1 MFTWLTSA
9 LPRFTMAETRQAT
22 LAGRTLF
29 IGIPAYDGKLNIK
42 TAFALAQLMPK
53 AMQLG
58 VSVILSDLSNCSI
71 ITMARNAL
79 VHEFLKTD
87 ATELLFIDS
96 DVIATPDDIL
106 RLVAQSGGKDITA
119 GAYPRRAKD
128 EKFFTDVH
136 YDENGDLE
144 FDGSLMRV
152 QRVGT
157 GFMLIQ
163 RHVIEAMVDAHP
175 EWMYEKSDTEM
186 MSAVFDFAIVDG
198 KYVGEDYLFCDR
210 ATKMGYKV
218 YIDVDISLP
227 HIGSN
232 EFTRNFRED
241 VVMPMLENIH
251 KSRLKVVNG

>member
-1 MFTWLTSA
+1 
-9 LPRFTMAETRQAT
+9 MAETRQASLT
-22 LAGRTLF
+22 GRKLF

-53 AMQLG
+53 AAQLG
-58 VSVILSDLSNCSI
+58 VSVFLSDLSNCSI

-96 DVIATPDDIL
+96 DVIVNPDDIL
-106 RLVAQSGGKDITA
+106 RLMAQSGGKDITA
-119 GAYPRRAKD
+119 GMYPRRAKD
-128 EKFFTDVH
+128 EKFFADLHYTDS
-136 YDENGDLE
+136 GDLE
-144 FDGSLMRV
+144 FNGSMMRV
-152 QRVGT
+152 KRAPT

-163 RHVIEAMVDAHP
+163 RHVLEQMVFAHP
-175 EWMYEKSDTEM
+175 EWMYEKSPTEQ

-210 ATKMGYKV
+210 ATKMGFTV

-227 HIGSN
+227 HIGPN

-241 VVMPMLENIH
+241 VVRPLLENIYQ
-251 KSRLKVVNG
+251 SRLKVA

>member
-1 MFTWLTSA
+1 
-9 LPRFTMAETRQAT
+9 MAETKQTT
-22 LAGRTLF
+22 LSGRKLF
-29 IGIPAYDGKLNIK
+29 IGVPAYDGKLNIK
-42 TAFALAQLMPK
+42 TAFSLAQLMPN

-58 VSVILSDLSNCSI
+58 VTVILSDLSNCSI

-96 DVIATPDDIL
+96 DVIVKPDDIL
-106 RLVAQSGGKDITA
+106 RLMAQSGGKDITT

-128 EKFFTDVH
+128 QNFFADL
-136 YDENGDLE
+136 YFDANGDLE

-152 QRVGT
+152 CRAPT

-163 RHVIEAMVDAHP
+163 RHVLEKMVAAHP
-175 EWMYEKSDTEM
+175 EWMYEKSPTEQ

-210 ATKMGYKV
+210 ALNMGFTV

-227 HIGSN
+227 HIGAH

-241 VVMPMLENIH
+241 VVVPLLENIH
-251 KSRLKVVNG
+251 QSKLRVA